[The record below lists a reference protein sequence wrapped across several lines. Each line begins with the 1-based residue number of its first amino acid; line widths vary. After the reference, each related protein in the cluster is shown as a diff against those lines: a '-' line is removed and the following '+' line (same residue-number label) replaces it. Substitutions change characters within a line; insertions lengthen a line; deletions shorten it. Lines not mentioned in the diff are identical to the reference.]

1 MRKPLIILLALA
13 LAGCATTGTGPG
25 EKTKQGAMS
34 GALLGAVA
42 GAVIGHQVDR
52 TGGALKGAIIGAA
65 GGAAIG
71 AGIGSYMDKQ
81 QQEFER
87 QLEQERA
94 AHQVEI
100 ERLKNE
106 NLKITMVSEASFD
119 FDSAAIKPAF
129 EPTLN
134 KVADIVSR
142 YYRTTIRIVGHTDNI
157 GSEAYNQRLSERR
170 AEAVARYLERRGVA
184 AHRIHTEGRGEL
196 EPRAS
201 NDTEAGRQ
209 LNRRVEITI
218 IPNKD
223 LG

>member
-1 MRKPLIILLALA
+1 MQKHIIMLTALA
-13 LAGCATTGTGPG
+13 FAGCATTGTGSQ
-25 EKTKQGAMS
+25 EKTRQGATA

-42 GAVIGHQVDR
+42 GAVIGHQADR
-52 TGGALKGAIIGAA
+52 TGGALKGALIGAA
-65 GGAAIG
+65 GGAALG
-71 AGIGSYMDKQ
+71 AGVGVYMDRQ
-81 QQEFER
+81 QDEFES
-87 QLEQERA
+87 QLEEERA

-129 EPTLN
+129 EPALN

-142 YYRTTIRIVGHTDNI
+142 YYRTTITVAGHTDSMGSQEYNI
-157 GSEAYNQRLSERR
+157 GLSEAR
-170 AEAVARYLERRGVA
+170 ADGVARYLEQHGVTPRR
-184 AHRIHTEGRGEL
+184 IQTSGRGEL

-218 IPNKD
+218 IPNRD